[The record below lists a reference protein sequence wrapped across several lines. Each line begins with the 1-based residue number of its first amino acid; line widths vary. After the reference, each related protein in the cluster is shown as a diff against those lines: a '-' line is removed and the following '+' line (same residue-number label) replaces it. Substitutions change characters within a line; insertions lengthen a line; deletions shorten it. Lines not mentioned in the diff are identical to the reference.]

1 MSAAVVSISEIGSAA
16 TRIHLGAGSVDARR
30 VTCSAKVRAL
40 AKNSGA
46 SKRKMMRPGIDV
58 SRGRWVMSW

>member
-1 MSAAVVSISEIGSAA
+1 MSAAVVSMSEIGSAA
-16 TRIHLGAGSVDARR
+16 TRIHFGAGSVDAKR

-46 SKRKMMRPGIDV
+46 SKRKITSPGIDE
-58 SRGRWVMSW
+58 RFGRWVMS